1 MNENEWPEWTPET
14 YGNDSFWNEN
24 TCEFNPS
31 NVVHLGAGLIVPKRF
46 NARFSAGEI
55 LVFEGDDS
63 SLKRL
68 FDKAE
73 GVTQYSVS
81 LEWNQET
88 DCFLTKSFH
97 MVLDE
102 KWLNGD
108 INGTLLRTVRVQD
121 IINEAKEHQSFFI
134 FRGVKNERGY
144 ADEFFLGDP
153 FLKIDGKYP
162 EEWSGKGPVP
172 AVLLFVARAY
182 LALSALRSTPH
193 KYIEGIF
200 DIPPRTA
207 SHWIKLS
214 RERGYFDKSLFQ
226 ECEDFING
234 AS

>member
-1 MNENEWPEWTPET
+1 MNESRWPEWTAET
-14 YGNDSFWNEN
+14 LSNDYFWDE
-24 TCEFNPS
+24 TTGEFNPAE
-31 NVVHLGAGLIVPKRF
+31 VVHLGAGLIVPKRF
-46 NARFSAGEI
+46 NSSFGAGEI
-55 LVFEGDDS
+55 MVSEDGKS
-63 SLKRL
+63 VWKRL

-73 GVTQYSVS
+73 GMTKYSIS
-81 LEWNQET
+81 LEWNKEVS
-88 DCFLTKSFH
+88 CYLTKSFH
-97 MVLDE
+97 MTLDDD
-102 KWLNGD
+102 WTRGD

-121 IINEAKEHQSFFI
+121 IINNAKELQPFCV
-134 FRGVKNERGY
+134 FRGIENGRGY
-144 ADEFFLGDP
+144 ADGFSLADP

-200 DIPPRTA
+200 EIPPRTA